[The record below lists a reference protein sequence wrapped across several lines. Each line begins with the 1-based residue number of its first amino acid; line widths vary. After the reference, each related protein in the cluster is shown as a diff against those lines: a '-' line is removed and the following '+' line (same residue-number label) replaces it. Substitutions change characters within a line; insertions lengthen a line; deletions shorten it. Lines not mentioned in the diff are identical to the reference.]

1 MESLALGNVPDVRIE
16 DLINPCIN
24 SSMTTVYMTK
34 KDAAIQK
41 ALAELGHTAV
51 DKLSPEDEK
60 KLQLAL
66 DPEAQFL
73 QDIQD
78 LYDKTPNKA

>member
-1 MESLALGNVPDVRIE
+1 
-16 DLINPCIN
+16 
-24 SSMTTVYMTK
+24 MTKVYMTR

-41 ALAELGHTAV
+41 ALAELGHTVV
-51 DKLSPEDEK
+51 DQLSPEDEK

-73 QDIQD
+73 QDVKD
-78 LYDKTPNKA
+78 LYTNDPNS